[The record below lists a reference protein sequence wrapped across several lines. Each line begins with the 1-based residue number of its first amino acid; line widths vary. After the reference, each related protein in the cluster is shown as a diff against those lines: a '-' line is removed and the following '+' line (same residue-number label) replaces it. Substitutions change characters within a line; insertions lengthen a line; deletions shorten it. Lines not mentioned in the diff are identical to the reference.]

1 MNENSKIQLKN
12 TVSKSC
18 IDFAMNEELWYRGE
32 KMTKELIERINFLS
46 RKSRSEGLS
55 ETEKEEQAR
64 LRQQYIAEFRQGME
78 NTMNNVYI
86 MDKDGNKTK
95 VQKKK

>member
-1 MNENSKIQLKN
+1 
-12 TVSKSC
+12 
-18 IDFAMNEELWYRGE
+18 
-32 KMTKELIERINFLS
+32 MTKELIERINFLS

-55 ETEKEEQAR
+55 EAEKEEQAR

-86 MDKDGNKTK
+86 VDKDGNKTK
-95 VQKKK
+95 VKKKK

>member
-1 MNENSKIQLKN
+1 
-12 TVSKSC
+12 
-18 IDFAMNEELWYRGE
+18 
-32 KMTKELIERINFLS
+32 MTKELLERINFLS
-46 RKSRSEGLS
+46 KKSRNEGLS
-55 ETEKEEQAR
+55 EAEKEEQAK

-86 MDKDGNKTK
+86 VDKDGNKTK